1 MSACSPRAFRVLIV
15 DDDDAI
21 RMFVARVLR
30 QPGYVTVTASDGFE
44 AIRTAATEE
53 PFDLLITDLVMPN
66 MTGDQ
71 LALRLRDVD
80 ASLKVLYLTGNSDLL
95 FEKRPKL
102 SEGEAFLEKP
112 VTIQGMLEAAALLL
126 VGHVPPA
133 RAARVRVPGA
143 RVRLG
148 SVVGDLRSLS
158 LTGALVHTGM
168 DVRVGSTMP
177 LVLELG
183 TDSVC
188 VTGQVVS
195 SRACGTQAAE
205 GAGTLAAEGAGA
217 QPTNAVAFT
226 FIEPS
231 ADSRRRLQTVCT
243 QHAQHRE
250 PDPAPVGSP
259 AGTVAASITLSDAA
273 PR

>member
-1 MSACSPRAFRVLIV
+1 VLIV
-15 DDDDAI
+15 DDDEAI

-53 PFDLLITDLVMPN
+53 PFDLLITDLVMPD
-66 MTGDQ
+66 MMGDQ

-80 ASLKVLYLTGNSDLL
+80 ATLKVLYLTGNSDLL

-195 SRACGTQAAE
+195 SHPCGTQAP
-205 GAGTLAAEGAGA
+205 EGAGA

-231 ADSRRRLQTVCT
+231 ADSRRRLQTVCN
-243 QHAQHRE
+243 QHAEHRE

-259 AGTVAASITLSDAA
+259 AGAVAASITLSDAA
-273 PR
+273 AR